1 MSNEEVKLFG
11 ILITSVI
18 AIIGGVVGWFGKI
31 YLDSRI
37 EKLKK
42 SHALDIANIQG
53 QISADIELQKT
64 RLKNSEIFFQ
74 QQLTALKELNKLR
87 QEILPDY
94 RMPDM
99 EWDDACQDIAYN
111 FYKIEKSIES
121 YINEYYSVLPEEIVS
136 KINSAKNSSAE
147 GKFEEPEDLK
157 SYQLAD
163 NLWKRIDEATN
174 ELKKYVE
181 AQMHNK
187 SEETNQKP
195 AAAF

>member
-1 MSNEEVKLFG
+1 MRKYRAFKCRIKIFKIVNYQAVISCRSALPLYKLGKNMSNEEVKLFG

-87 QEILPDY
+87 QEIGHL
-94 RMPDM
+94 
-99 EWDDACQDIAYN
+99 
-111 FYKIEKSIES
+111 
-121 YINEYYSVLPEEIVS
+121 YIKVPNATY
-136 KINSAKNSSAE
+136 
-147 GKFEEPEDLK
+147 DLK
-157 SYQLAD
+157 VA
-163 NLWKRIDEATN
+163 
-174 ELKKYVE
+174 
-181 AQMHNK
+181 
-187 SEETNQKP
+187 
-195 AAAF
+195 